1 MIIIVE
7 WLVYS
12 LAYVLMF
19 VVMVTGVTAFLCT
32 AIVFLMIVLL
42 VSDIMDVY
50 LNSESQFTEMSD
62 SEAKPKGSL
71 VDGPE
76 SERKF
81 YK

>member
-1 MIIIVE
+1 MIIIIE

-50 LNSESQFTEMSD
+50 LNSEPQFTEMID
-62 SEAKPKGSL
+62 NDGKPKGSL

>member
-1 MIIIVE
+1 VIIIIE

-32 AIVFLMIVLL
+32 AIVFFMIVLL

-50 LNSESQFTEMSD
+50 LK
-62 SEAKPKGSL
+62 SEAQYAEISDKDDKPKSSL

-76 SERKF
+76 SDRKL

>member
-1 MIIIVE
+1 
-7 WLVYS
+7 
-12 LAYVLMF
+12 
-19 VVMVTGVTAFLCT
+19 
-32 AIVFLMIVLL
+32 MIVLL

-62 SEAKPKGSL
+62 SDGKPKGSL

-81 YK
+81 YKWKD